1 MEELNPGDNLS
12 TKAVYDYKLIRMAL
26 EQADQKAYA
35 ELMSRYRDSVYFMLM
50 KMVNNKDDADDLTI
64 EAFGKAFNRLRQ
76 YTPQFAF
83 STWLF
88 KIASNNAIDFIRK
101 KKNENYFN
109 TTKSKTHDE
118 TSDGGGVVLKSND
131 PDPEANIIKKQKI
144 ESLRI
149 VVEKLK
155 PKYRQLVEMRYYDEL
170 SYEEIALRLDLPIG
184 TVKAQLFRARDLL
197 FQVLKNAENK
207 L

>member
-1 MEELNPGDNLS
+1 
-12 TKAVYDYKLIRMAL
+12 
-26 EQADQKAYA
+26 
-35 ELMSRYRDSVYFMLM
+35 
-50 KMVNNKDDADDLTI
+50 
-64 EAFGKAFNRLRQ
+64 
-76 YTPQFAF
+76 
-83 STWLF
+83 
-88 KIASNNAIDFIRK
+88 
-101 KKNENYFN
+101 
-109 TTKSKTHDE
+109 
-118 TSDGGGVVLKSND
+118 
-131 PDPEANIIKKQKI
+131 
-144 ESLRI
+144 